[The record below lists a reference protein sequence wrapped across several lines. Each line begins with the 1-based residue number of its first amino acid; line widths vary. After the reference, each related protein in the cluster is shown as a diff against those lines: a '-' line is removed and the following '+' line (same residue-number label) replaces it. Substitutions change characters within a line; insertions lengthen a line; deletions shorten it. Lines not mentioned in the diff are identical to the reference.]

1 MNADPSITRRD
12 FTKLGLLAGL
22 GWALARQPLRA
33 EAVER
38 VQLGFI
44 GVGGRGSGLLRTCLQ
59 MPDVDMPAV
68 CDLLPKNLAAAQA
81 TVEKSGRPR
90 PEGYG
95 RDELDYLNLLQ
106 RDDLHGVIIATPWE
120 LHIPMTIAAMKA
132 GKYAAAEVG
141 PASSV
146 EECWELVTTHEQT
159 KVPCML
165 LENYSFHRTWMALL
179 TMVRQGVFGELIHCQ
194 GGYEHDLRG
203 RIVQGKGTGI
213 TLPEGGDFRTRH
225 NRRRNGDIYPT
236 HGIGPIAHC
245 LDIER
250 GNRFVSLTSTASK
263 SRGLNAWAAD
273 AFGAEDPRARQT
285 WAMGDIVTTVIKCH
299 NGETVVLNHDVALP
313 RPLLSMGRVQG
324 TKGIWERATN
334 SIYLD
339 KRSPKEHTWEPFGPY
354 QDQYEHPWWREYVK
368 SGIKQGHWGTDYLT
382 LGAFAQAAKHR
393 GPVPIDACDFATWR
407 VIAPLSEKSIALG
420 SQPVEF
426 PDFTRGQWRTN
437 QRIFG
442 V

>member
-1 MNADPSITRRD
+1 
-12 FTKLGLLAGL
+12 
-22 GWALARQPLRA
+22 
-33 EAVER
+33 
-38 VQLGFI
+38 
-44 GVGGRGSGLLRTCLQ
+44 
-59 MPDVDMPAV
+59 V

-81 TVEKSGRPR
+81 QVEKAGRPR

-95 RDELDYLNLLQ
+95 RDELDYLRLLQ
-106 RDDLHGVIIATPWE
+106 REDLQGVIIATPWE
-120 LHIPMTIAAMKA
+120 LHIPMTIAAMQA
-132 GKYAAAEVG
+132 GKYVASEVG

-146 EECWELVTTHEQT
+146 EECWALIETHERT

-165 LENYSFHRTWMALL
+165 LENYAFHRSWMAVLS
-179 TMVRQGVFGELIHCQ
+179 MVRQGVFGELIHCQ

-213 TLPEGGDFRTRH
+213 TLPEGGDYRTHH
-225 NRRRNGDIYPT
+225 NRTRNGDIYPT

-250 GNRFVSLTSTASK
+250 GNRFVSLTATASK
-263 SRGLNAWAAD
+263 SRGLNAWAAE
-273 AFGAEDPRARQT
+273 AFGPEDPRARQV
-285 WAMGDIVTTVIKCH
+285 WAKGDIVTTVIKCH
-299 NGETVVLNHDVALP
+299 HGETVVLNHDVALP
-313 RPLLSMGRVQG
+313 RPLRSMGRVQG
-324 TKGIWERATN
+324 TKGIWEWAAN

-339 KRSPKEHTWEPFGPY
+339 RRSPKEHTWESFEPY
-354 QDQYEHPWWREYVK
+354 QEQYEHPLWRAYVK
-368 SGIKQGHWGTDYLT
+368 SGIKSGHWGTDYLT
-382 LGAFAQAAKHR
+382 LAAFAQAVKR
-393 GPVPIDACDFATWR
+393 RDPVPIDACDFATWR

-437 QRIFG
+437 PRIFG